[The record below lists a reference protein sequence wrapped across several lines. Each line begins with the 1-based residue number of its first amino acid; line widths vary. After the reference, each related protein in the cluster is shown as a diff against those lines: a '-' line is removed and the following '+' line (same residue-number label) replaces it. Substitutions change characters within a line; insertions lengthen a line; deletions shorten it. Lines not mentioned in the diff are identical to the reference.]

1 MSQQNNSTL
10 QLIAR
15 HLVLAV
21 QPLKRAVSDIDS
33 FQGFMRRL
41 GWHVKSLPPAYQ
53 TLATQ
58 VDNAIDAFQALGENP
73 ELTKVLQ
80 VISQVEQLYHAIQN
94 LTESPEGVDGPAFLA
109 EIGKRLFELLLIDA
123 LVANLPTLY
132 RLCRILHVIQK
143 EFHAETPTRPAFVR
157 SFFHFSEIPQIL
169 ADPLSIRERVYGWGT
184 VDFDYDR
191 IASHLMELFIA
202 LGFAAT
208 IEGVTPE
215 LSTGFLQTSGQ
226 DSGNAI
232 NYKVKVPIIEVRPSD
247 VPIIIGLTVLELPAE
262 DLQLP
267 GIIVQPLVDSGLPTD
282 LQIREDIF
290 LRVRKGTDFTSLF
303 GIVIRPDEISVRYP
317 FKPGTE
323 LPAAGFGLGFDFN
336 PENPVI
342 LLGSPNDTRIQL
354 QGFSADFEVNYIA
367 GELEV
372 ILGADLKGMAIILS
386 GRSGDGFINKI
397 LGDDEKKI
405 DIALGVEWSN
415 KAGIHFKGGGGFEVQ
430 LHPHQEFGPLS
441 VDAIQLRLFVPT
453 SATPQ
458 ITTDVGVSINGQF
471 GPLQFTIEGVG
482 IKLDAEFAD
491 GNAGPFGIHLG
502 FKPPNG
508 VGLAIDGGG
517 FKGGGFLGFD
527 PVNER
532 YHGMLE
538 LEYQDCIELKAIGL
552 LTTKLPGGK
561 KGFSLLIIIT
571 AEFTPIQLG
580 FGFTLNGVGGLL
592 GLNRTAKIERLRTG
606 VKDNTLSSILFPT
619 DIVAH
624 AGRIISDL
632 RQVFPPQEGRFI
644 FGPMAK
650 IGWGSPTLITIDLG
664 LMIEVPNPVRLHI
677 LGVVRV
683 QIPNEEERKKQEEKE
698 KRKIRPILQLQV
710 NFLGEIDFK
719 KKQLSFDASLFH
731 SKLLSFPLSGDMA
744 IRLNWGS
751 DPNFLLTV
759 GGFHPA
765 YEPPPI
771 NLPNLRRLTLQLLK
785 GNNPRLTLETYFA
798 VTSNTVQ
805 FGAKLEL
812 YAAKG
817 RFNVYGFLSFDALF
831 RFNPFYFIADVSAML
846 ALRSG
851 NSNIASIKVDLT
863 LEGTTPWKVRG
874 TAKLKLFWFLTV
886 KIRFNKTFGEK
897 RDTTLPAIDVIP
909 LLEAALSANGNW
921 QPQIPGRSH
930 LLVSLKQIEADA
942 DAIIAHPFGILEIS
956 QKVVP
961 LNIPIDKFGNQTPGD
976 GNEFRIKDV
985 MVGTRAQVT
994 ADTEEFFA
1002 PAQFFE
1008 KMDSEKLS
1016 GKSFKKYDSG
1026 IRIVSSEK
1034 LNSDYYAKRDVEYE
1048 LFYIDSQRDRL
1059 LFHFLDLIAP
1069 EVAAFNSHAVKGAIA
1084 GSDLSFAKNA
1094 KSALAL
1100 DEVAFSQESFAV
1112 VNTSNLTLF
1121 DENSMAKNEED
1132 ALLKM
1137 EKLVQDNPALE
1148 GALQVVP
1155 QFEVNSL

>member
-1 MSQQNNSTL
+1 MSQPSNSTL
-10 QLIAR
+10 QSIAK
-15 HLVLAV
+15 HLVLAI
-21 QPLKRAVSDIDS
+21 QPLKRAVSDMNS
-33 FQGFMRRL
+33 FQRFMRRL
-41 GWHVKSLPPAYQ
+41 GWHVQSLPPAYQ

-73 ELTKVLQ
+73 ELTEVLQ
-80 VISQVEQLYHAIQN
+80 VIGQVEQLYHAIQN

-123 LVANLPTLY
+123 LAANLPTLY
-132 RLCRILHVIQK
+132 RLCRILHVIQN
-143 EFHAETPTRPAFVR
+143 EFHAKTPTRPAFVR
-157 SFFHFSEIPQIL
+157 SFFHFSVIPQIL

-215 LSTGFLQTSGQ
+215 LSSGFLQTSGQ

-232 NYKVKVPIIEVRPSD
+232 NYKIKIPIIEVRPSD
-247 VPIIIGLTVLELPAE
+247 VPIIIGLAVLELPAE
-262 DLQLP
+262 DIQLP

-290 LRVRKGTDFTSLF
+290 LRMREGTDLTSLF
-303 GIVIRPDEISVRYP
+303 GIVIRPGEISVRYP
-317 FKPGTE
+317 FKPGME
-323 LPAAGFGLGFDFN
+323 LPSAGFGLGLDVN
-336 PENPVI
+336 PENPLL
-342 LLGSPNDTRIQL
+342 LLGSSNDTRVQL

-386 GRSGDGFINKI
+386 GGSGDGFINKI
-397 LGDDEKKI
+397 LGDNEKRI
-405 DIALGVEWSN
+405 DIPLGVEWSN

-453 SATPQ
+453 STTPQ
-458 ITTDVGVSINGQF
+458 ITTEVGVSINGQL

-482 IKLDAEFAD
+482 IKLDAEFVD
-491 GNAGPFGIHLG
+491 GNAGPFGIDLG
-502 FKPPNG
+502 FKSPTG

-517 FKGGGFLGFD
+517 FKGGGFLRFD
-527 PVNER
+527 PANKR
-532 YHGMLE
+532 YEGMLE
-538 LEYQDCIELKAIGL
+538 LEFQDKIALKAIGL
-552 LTTKLPGGK
+552 LTTQLPGGK
-561 KGFSLLIIIT
+561 EGFSLLIIIT

-592 GLNRTAKIERLRTG
+592 GLNRTAKKERLRAG

-619 DIVAH
+619 DIVAN
-624 AGRIISDL
+624 ASRIISDL

-650 IGWGSPTLITIDLG
+650 IAWGTPPLITIDLG
-664 LMIEVPNPVRLHI
+664 LLIEVPDPVRLAI
-677 LGVVRV
+677 LGVVKAV
-683 QIPNEEERKKQEEKE
+683 LPDEKAALL
-698 KRKIRPILQLQV
+698 RLQV
-710 NFLGEIDFK
+710 NFLGVINFE
-719 KKQLSFDASLFH
+719 KKQLSFDASLYD

-744 IRLNWGS
+744 ILLNWGNE
-751 DPNFLLTV
+751 PNFLLTV

-765 YEPPPI
+765 YEPPPM
-771 NLPNLRRLTLQLLK
+771 NLPNLSRLTLQLLK

-798 VTSNTVQ
+798 VTSNTAQ

-831 RFNPFYFIADVSAML
+831 QFNPFYFIADVSAML

-851 NSNIASIKVDLT
+851 SSSIASIKLDLT
-863 LEGTTPWKVRG
+863 LEGTTPWKARG

-886 KIRFNKTFGEK
+886 KIRFNKTFGEA
-897 RDTTLPAIDVIP
+897 RDTTLPAVEVIP
-909 LLEAALSANGNW
+909 LLETALLANGNW
-921 QPQIPGRSH
+921 QPQIPGRGH
-930 LLVSLKQIEADA
+930 LLVSLKQVEAAA
-942 DAIIAHPFGILEIS
+942 DTIIVHPFGILEIS

-961 LNIPIDKFGNQTPGD
+961 LNIPIDKFGNQKPGD
-976 GNEFRIKDV
+976 GNEFHIRNVKI
-985 MVGTRAQVT
+985 GSQEQVT
-994 ADTEEFFA
+994 ADSEELFA

-1008 KMDSEKLS
+1008 KTDSEKLS
-1016 GKSFKKYDSG
+1016 SKSFEKYDSG

-1034 LNSDYYAKRDVEYE
+1034 LISDYFSKRDVEYE
-1048 LFYIDSQRDRL
+1048 LFYIDSQRDRRL
-1059 LFHFLDLIAP
+1059 LSRFDLVAP
-1069 EVAAFNSHAVKGAIA
+1069 DADAFDAWAVNGAIA
-1084 GSDLSFAKNA
+1084 DSDLSFAKNA
-1094 KSALAL
+1094 KSALAPG
-1100 DEVAFSQESFAV
+1100 EVAVGQENFAV
-1112 VNTSNLTLF
+1112 VNTGNLNLF
-1121 DENSMAKNEED
+1121 DDDSMAKSEEA
-1132 ALLKM
+1132 ALVKM
-1137 EKLVQDNPALE
+1137 EKLLQYNPALE
-1148 GALQVVP
+1148 ESIQVVP
-1155 QFEVNSL
+1155 LFEVNVL